1 MEQSDHEYLVE
12 LLDADSV
19 FLARKYFG
27 GLDGAE

>member
-27 GLDGAE
+27 GLDG

>member
-1 MEQSDHEYLVE
+1 MCDYSSLVK

-19 FLARKYFG
+19 FIARKYFG